1 MNKWL
6 TTTGLLLAVA
16 LFLAI
21 NIASTAAL
29 KSARIDVTENALYTL
44 SQGTKNILQNLEEPI
59 TLRFYLSQK
68 LATSRPGISSY
79 TIRVKELL
87 EEYERLAAGKIQL
100 RIIDPEPFSEEEDRA
115 EGFGLQG
122 VPVDQSNTT
131 FYFGLAGTNTTDDEE
146 VIPFFAPNRAEFL
159 EYDVTKLIYQ
169 LDKPQQ
175 KIIGVMSTLP
185 IQGDTQASPFAQNKA
200 EPWMIMEHLRQ
211 LFELQTLET
220 DIDSIP
226 ETIDV
231 LMLVH
236 PKGLSDKTLYA
247 IDQFVLNGGRTIV
260 FVDPYSEA
268 EQPPSDPRNPL
279 ASLQAPRNSDLAPLF
294 KAWGLEL
301 VANKAVGDLE
311 AAQKVQMRKGS
322 GAVVINYPVW
332 VNLDEPRY
340 FNQNDI
346 VTGKLGSMVLATAG
360 SLQKQGNVNT
370 QVEPLIQTGQ
380 QAMAI
385 DTQKLGLLSDPENLA
400 REFKPEKQFN
410 LAVRVTGKV
419 KSAFPD
425 GKPKDDEA
433 SEETEAQTAAEDN
446 NHLTESTESINVIV
460 VADTDLLQDQFWV
473 NVQNFLGRRIAL
485 PHAANATFVSN
496 ALENLGGSNDLIS
509 VRSRGEFSRPFTRV
523 EDLQQQAEQRFRE
536 KEKELLARLQ
546 ETEQKIREL
555 QNQKQE
561 TDALVLSLEQ
571 QQEIE
576 RFISLEHG
584 SKEQVATANAL
595 GERVL
600 SGLGKEIEEAVCKK
614 LKGLPGTTEA
624 LYREY
629 REWAEGSLWELPVGC
644 LENYPYR
651 CFCLADDG
659 ALSVFECGV
668 SKIQGAIGDVLT
680 ALVEELTI
688 EGLKVSSIEAIS
700 YSIFMAMEPGHL
712 CRYDGFEKMRD
723 ADGQAVLT
731 WLKCVDPDMLS
742 EIIYWNGSEEGA
754 QATVC
759 ALRDIA
765 FAQHDEQARIWRV
778 VGKQRR
784 GNKAEQR
791 EYLKRIRGSA
801 SRCEPGE
808 LRDFALQACR
818 LLEGATTRELIDKL
832 PDDARFERLPGELAL
847 VDTGLAVDGL
857 SDYYNHINEMA
868 MNSEDV
874 AFVPLQGDSTVI
886 IELLI
891 RITMCERLLIALG
904 ALLDTATDLSEK
916 KAA

>member
-576 RFISLEHG
+576 RFRQEKIKIR
-584 SKEQVATANAL
+584 KELREVQHQL
-595 GERVL
+595 R
-600 SGLGKEIEEAVCKK
+600 KDI
-614 LKGLPGTTEA
+614 EA
-624 LYREY
+624 LEDR
-629 REWAEGSLWELPVGC
+629 LKFI
-644 LENYPYR
+644 N
-651 CFCLADDG
+651 
-659 ALSVFECGV
+659 
-668 SKIQGAIGDVLT
+668 IGL
-680 ALVEELTI
+680 
-688 EGLKVSSIEAIS
+688 
-700 YSIFMAMEPGHL
+700 MP
-712 CRYDGFEKMRD
+712 
-723 ADGQAVLT
+723 
-731 WLKCVDPDMLS
+731 
-742 EIIYWNGSEEGA
+742 
-754 QATVC
+754 
-759 ALRDIA
+759 
-765 FAQHDEQARIWRV
+765 
-778 VGKQRR
+778 
-784 GNKAEQR
+784 
-791 EYLKRIRGSA
+791 
-801 SRCEPGE
+801 
-808 LRDFALQACR
+808 
-818 LLEGATTRELIDKL
+818 
-832 PDDARFERLPGELAL
+832 
-847 VDTGLAVDGL
+847 
-857 SDYYNHINEMA
+857 
-868 MNSEDV
+868 
-874 AFVPLQGDSTVI
+874 
-886 IELLI
+886 LLI
-891 RITMCERLLIALG
+891 GFGGITVLFYRSRRKQG
-904 ALLDTATDLSEK
+904 VPVKQS
-916 KAA
+916 